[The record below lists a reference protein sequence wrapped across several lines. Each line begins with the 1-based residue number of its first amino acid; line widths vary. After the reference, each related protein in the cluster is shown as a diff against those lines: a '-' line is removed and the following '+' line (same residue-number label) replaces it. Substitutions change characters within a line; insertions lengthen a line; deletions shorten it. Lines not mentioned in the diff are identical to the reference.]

1 MKNTITQLV
10 KNPDEANEQ
19 GEENKSPGH
28 ANHIQARQLK
38 ALYDFTP
45 LRATEEE
52 KEE

>member
-38 ALYDFTP
+38 WKALFHTKGP
-45 LRATEEE
+45 AKNNLPI
-52 KEE
+52 